1 MKKKFIIYPL
11 LILTIINLAALG
23 TFFFHRFR
31 GSARSRVDHRQAE
44 GFEQVKQELSLSAE
58 QIVKFQEYRKV
69 FHAEI
74 DSLSAQQNDLR
85 RELIQELAAKT
96 PDRKRLSE
104 INERINRLQLEAQ
117 ERVIN
122 HLLDVKAVLGPEQQ
136 EKFLSIILQRLT
148 SPTGPGKYLRGD

>member
-1 MKKKFIIYPL
+1 MKKKFIIYAL
-11 LILTIINLAALG
+11 FILTVINLAALG
-23 TFFFHRFR
+23 TFLFHRFR
-31 GSARSRVDHRQAE
+31 GCARSRVDHRQAE

-58 QIVKFQEYRKV
+58 QVVKFQEYRKA
-69 FHAEI
+69 FHAGL

-85 RELIQELAAKT
+85 RQLIQELAATT

-104 INERINRLQLEAQ
+104 INDNINRLQIEAQ
-117 ERVIN
+117 EKVIK
-122 HLLDVKAVLGPEQQ
+122 HLLDVKAILGPEQQ

>member
-1 MKKKFIIYPL
+1 MKKKLIIYAL

-23 TFFFHRFR
+23 TFLFHRFR
-31 GSARSRVDHRQAE
+31 SCTQSRVDRRQAE
-44 GFEQVKQELSLSAE
+44 GFEQIKQELSLSAE
-58 QIVKFQEYRKV
+58 QIVKFQEFRKA
-69 FHAEI
+69 FHAEL

-85 RELIQELAAKT
+85 RQLIQELAAPT

-104 INERINRLQLEAQ
+104 INERINRLQIKAQ

-122 HLLDVKAVLGPEQQ
+122 HLLDVKAILGPEQQ

-148 SPTGPGKYLRGD
+148 SPIGPEKYLRGN

>member
-1 MKKKFIIYPL
+1 MKKKFIIYAL
-11 LILTIINLAALG
+11 LILTVINLAALG
-23 TFFFHRFR
+23 TFLSHRFR
-31 GSARSRVDHRQAE
+31 SCARSRVGHMQAE
-44 GFEQVKQELSLSAE
+44 GFEQVKRELSLSAE
-58 QIVKFQEYRKV
+58 QMVKFQGHGKA

-85 RELIQELAAKT
+85 RQLIQELAAPT

-104 INERINRLQLEAQ
+104 INERINRLQFEAQ

-122 HLLDVKAVLGPEQQ
+122 HLLDVKAILSPEQQ

-148 SPTGPGKYLRGD
+148 SSTGPGKYLRGD

>member
-1 MKKKFIIYPL
+1 MKKKLIIYAL

-23 TFFFHRFR
+23 TFLFHRFR
-31 GSARSRVDHRQAE
+31 SCIQSRVDRRQAE

-58 QIVKFQEYRKV
+58 QIVKFQEFRKA
-69 FHAEI
+69 FHAEL

-85 RELIQELAAKT
+85 RKLIQELGAPT

-104 INERINRLQLEAQ
+104 INERINRLQIKAQ

-122 HLLDVKAVLGPEQQ
+122 HLLDVKALLGPEQQ

-148 SPTGPGKYLRGD
+148 SPIGPGKYLRGD